1 MARAANISSIL
12 LVSLS
17 SNTDPN
23 SFVRSNLWSVMLKRG
38 SDTNMLWACVWERV
52 MGLVRGKAAG
62 SVFLGLPMVSVIVGY
77 SRYPCLPSN
86 YKS

>member
-23 SFVRSNLWSVMLKRG
+23 SFVRSNLWSAMLKRG
-38 SDTNMLWACVWERV
+38 SDTNMWACVWERV

-62 SVFLGLPMVSVIVGY
+62 SVFLRLPMASVIVGY
-77 SRYPCLPSN
+77 SRYPCLLSN